1 MKYTMSEVLQFIND
15 NDVKFIRL
23 AFCDI
28 FGMQKNI
35 SVMPGELA
43 RAFEKG
49 IAFDASAISGFMN
62 VEESDLLLF
71 PDPSTLAVLPWRPS
85 HGRVVRFFCDIR
97 HPDGR
102 PFEGDGR
109 HILKKTVSKAAE
121 MGYTCKIG
129 AECEFYLFELDET
142 GRPTMRTHDNAGY
155 CDIAPLDRG
164 ENVRREICLTLEQM
178 DILPESSHHEQG
190 PGQNEIAFR
199 YADALETADNL
210 ITFKSVVKTIA
221 AQNGLFASFMPKPI
235 ADKSGSGLHINL
247 SLAKNGVNIFQPH
260 PGDGPDDAE
269 SFTEGILAHVREIT
283 AFLNPLTNSYV
294 RLGKQQAPAYV
305 TWSHQNRS
313 QLVRIPAAQGEY
325 RRMELRSPDPSCN
338 PYHAFSLLLA
348 AGLDGIDRAL
358 SLRPPMNVNL
368 YLQRPVDVE
377 LLPDTLGQALAL
389 ARASTL
395 VKTVLPARTAEKF
408 LRQKEQENVAYE
420 MAGDKTAYEQET
432 YFPTV

>member
-109 HILKKTVSKAAE
+109 HILKKTVLKAAE

-155 CDIAPLDRG
+155 CDIAPLDRA
-164 ENVRREICLTLEQM
+164 ERAT
-178 DILPESSHHEQG
+178 PE
-190 PGQNEIAFR
+190 
-199 YADALETADNL
+199 ALEEIRPYVEEFCRTFGKDADE
-210 ITFKSVVKTIA
+210 IMDSTFYMLTPNSKTPYK
-221 AQNGLFASFMPKPI
+221 QLY
-235 ADKSGSGLHINL
+235 
-247 SLAKNGVNIFQPH
+247 
-260 PGDGPDDAE
+260 
-269 SFTEGILAHVREIT
+269 
-283 AFLNPLTNSYV
+283 TN
-294 RLGKQQAPAYV
+294 
-305 TWSHQNRS
+305 N
-313 QLVRIPAAQGEY
+313 
-325 RRMELRSPDPSCN
+325 
-338 PYHAFSLLLA
+338 
-348 AGLDGIDRAL
+348 
-358 SLRPPMNVNL
+358 
-368 YLQRPVDVE
+368 
-377 LLPDTLGQALAL
+377 
-389 ARASTL
+389 
-395 VKTVLPARTAEKF
+395 
-408 LRQKEQENVAYE
+408 
-420 MAGDKTAYEQET
+420 
-432 YFPTV
+432 